1 MLKYLKEK
9 NIRIGILGGSFN
21 PAHIGHLEIS
31 KIAKNKKKLKYVQ
44 WIITKKNP
52 FKQKYKKSINNRIKY
67 SKKITGQTKF
77 IKVEF
82 LETKIKSNK
91 TIDLIKF
98 IKKINSSA
106 KIYFIMGADN
116 LINFHKWH
124 NWRKIPT
131 LAKVVVFARPNFSIK
146 ALKSVASKKLS
157 KKDWI
162 YINSTKFNISSSK
175 IKKI

>member
-1 MLKYLKEK
+1 
-9 NIRIGILGGSFN
+9 
-21 PAHIGHLEIS
+21 
-31 KIAKNKKKLKYVQ
+31 
-44 WIITKKNP
+44 
-52 FKQKYKKSINNRIKY
+52 
-67 SKKITGQTKF
+67 
-77 IKVEF
+77 
-82 LETKIKSNK
+82 
-91 TIDLIKF
+91 
-98 IKKINSSA
+98 
-106 KIYFIMGADN
+106 MGADN

-162 YINSTKFNISSSK
+162 YINFTKFNISSSK

>member
-1 MLKYLKEK
+1 MQKLSKK
-9 NIRIGILGGSFN
+9 NYTKIGILGGTFD
-21 PAHIGHLEIS
+21 PPHFGHVEIC
-31 KIAKNKKKLKYVQ
+31 KIAIKKLKLKKVF
-44 WIITKKNP
+44 WVATNKNP
-52 FKQKYKKSINNRIKY
+52 FKLKANFKLKTRIKL
-67 SKKITGQTKF
+67 SKKILGKQ
-77 IKVEF
+77 
-82 LETKIKSNK
+82 
-91 TIDLIKF
+91 
-98 IKKINSSA
+98 KKIRIKNTNKILSSKSTYSILKYLKNKNK
-106 KIYFIMGADN
+106 KIEFFFLMGADN

-162 YINSTKFNISSSK
+162 YINFTKFDISSSK